1 VHNNGEV
8 SAAAG
13 RGVDAAGK
21 VESRGIDHIPAVERH
36 GGPIDFAWA
45 FGPSQLGFV
54 IAVFGSFPIAF
65 GLSLWSTLSAILVG
79 TAIGSLLISFQ
90 ALSGPKTGTTQ
101 SVTSV
106 AFFGVHGRLIGAVLA
121 LVTNIGFG
129 AIIAWTTG
137 QAFVW
142 GLHRLIGTPTGDGVL
157 AIGMALVIV
166 GMIVLGFYGHATLI
180 ASYKVIAVVNTVL
193 QLAILAVFA
202 HDFSAVHGGSYL
214 LGSAGATWALSVA
227 LIASV
232 PISYATW
239 PNDYGRYMPEDTAPA
254 KIVAWA
260 FGGMFVG
267 CTFAFVLGALV
278 ATTFVDPA
286 GQFVPGVMQ
295 GAPVAFIPLLLVYAL
310 TGNVIN
316 GAPGVYNAALDLHAL
331 LFFLKR
337 TVVVLIVGAAML
349 VASFLAVIVLDAVDT
364 VTAFV
369 TINAVLLS
377 AWMGVTLVGL
387 FTRGNRYHTADL
399 HAFATP
405 GHRGRYW
412 FTGGFNLRAVGAMAV
427 GSGVGLLFSQT
438 TLFTGPLAAQ
448 VNGIDL
454 SFGSSFVVTAALY
467 ALLVALV
474 PEPGVSPA
482 HEDQLPAPSGR
493 PTPALG
499 GDPVG

>member
-1 VHNNGEV
+1 
-8 SAAAG
+8 
-13 RGVDAAGK
+13 
-21 VESRGIDHIPAVERH
+21 
-36 GGPIDFAWA
+36 
-45 FGPSQLGFV
+45 
-54 IAVFGSFPIAF
+54 
-65 GLSLWSTLSAILVG
+65 
-79 TAIGSLLISFQ
+79 
-90 ALSGPKTGTTQ
+90 
-101 SVTSV
+101 
-106 AFFGVHGRLIGAVLA
+106 
-121 LVTNIGFG
+121 
-129 AIIAWTTG
+129 
-137 QAFVW
+137 
-142 GLHRLIGTPTGDGVL
+142 
-157 AIGMALVIV
+157 
-166 GMIVLGFYGHATLI
+166 
-180 ASYKVIAVVNTVL
+180 
-193 QLAILAVFA
+193 
-202 HDFSAVHGGSYL
+202 
-214 LGSAGATWALSVA
+214 
-227 LIASV
+227 
-232 PISYATW
+232 
-239 PNDYGRYMPEDTAPA
+239 
-254 KIVAWA
+254 
-260 FGGMFVG
+260 MFVG